1 MKLTKSELEKI
12 NLAGVTQAALDLF
25 KKSKG
30 ERIVL
35 DTLDGF
41 HIEVGGK
48 KEQKP
53 EKNEQSPSGI
63 FDKLAFGESYQYLEN
78 AKDRFNTKT
87 AEGYSDCKANCRNA
101 LMSSLTTLT
110 GKESPS
116 EACKELRRQRILGK
130 REEEFVECFYQLLL
144 ILHGLDSKKGSHP
157 PMTRNEDDAE
167 LALSIT
173 TSVVNYLINQ
183 ATRPRI

>member
-1 MKLTKSELEKI
+1 MKLTKSELDKI
-12 NLAGVTQAALDLF
+12 KLASATRAALDLF

-35 DTLDGF
+35 DTPDGV

-53 EKNEQSPSGI
+53 KKDDKSPSVVL
-63 FDKLAFGESYQYLEN
+63 DKLAFRESYQYLEN

-101 LMSSLTTLT
+101 LISSLTTLT
-110 GKESPS
+110 GKEKIG
-116 EACKELRRQRILGK
+116 EAVEELRKGGILGK
-130 REEEFVECFYQLLL
+130 REEEFIECFDKLLG
-144 ILHGLDSKKGSHP
+144 ILYGLDSKKGSHP

-167 LALSIT
+167 FALSIT
-173 TSVVNYLINQ
+173 TSTVNYVINQ
-183 ATRPRI
+183 ATRPRT